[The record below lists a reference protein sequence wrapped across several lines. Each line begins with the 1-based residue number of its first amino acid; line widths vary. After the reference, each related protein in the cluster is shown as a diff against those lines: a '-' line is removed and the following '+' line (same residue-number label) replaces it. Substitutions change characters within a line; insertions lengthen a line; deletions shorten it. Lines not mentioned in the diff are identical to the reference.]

1 MIRVWP
7 LATAILG
14 VATLA
19 ILLAFSMLP
28 DVRTAYPN
36 GDFAAALNAFQH
48 ATSMTQLDALFGS
61 PADPAKLRAMTAGN
75 TLDLF
80 GFIPAYGLFMIA
92 GAAML
97 AGGLRK
103 PLGWFALAAAAIGIA
118 GDIVETASQL
128 RVTQDWAH
136 AAAALPLVAPGCWTK
151 FFGIAFHALGCSA
164 ICFIGP
170 RKRWILGALGVLPI
184 LGVGADALQL
194 LPAPALMSAVFGA
207 FWIALLVVGVLE
219 TVRAK
224 GASA

>member
-1 MIRVWP
+1 MTRAWP

-14 VATLA
+14 AATLV
-19 ILLAFSMLP
+19 ILVAFSMLP
-28 DVRTAYPN
+28 DVRAAYPN
-36 GDFAAALNAFQH
+36 GDFTTALNAFQH

-61 PADPAKLRAMTAGN
+61 PADPAKLRAMTSGN

-103 PLGWFALAAAAIGIA
+103 PIVWLALAPAVIGIA
-118 GDIVETASQL
+118 GDIVETWFQL
-128 RVTQDWAH
+128 QMTANWSR
-136 AAAALPLVAPGCWTK
+136 AADCLPLVAPACWTK
-151 FFGIAFHALGCSA
+151 FFGIALHALGSSA
-164 ICFIGP
+164 ICFMGE
-170 RKRWILGALGVLPI
+170 RKRPILGALGVLPI
-184 LGVGADALQL
+184 LGVSADALHV
-194 LPAPALMSAVFGA
+194 LPAPALMSAVFGV
-207 FWIALLVVGVLE
+207 FWIALLAVAILE